1 MTTET
6 TTQPLD
12 KTMKI
17 EMEIWCSHPHE
28 FHNLLALL
36 QSTEL
41 CDYVNGKL
49 GGYGF
54 SIKSDQFTEK
64 AVRKALGFK
73 KSEVEVFQY

>member
-1 MTTET
+1 
-6 TTQPLD
+6 
-12 KTMKI
+12 
-17 EMEIWCSHPHE
+17 MEIWCSHPHE

-64 AVRKALGFK
+64 AVRKAL
-73 KSEVEVFQY
+73 

>member
-6 TTQPLD
+6 TAQPLD

-17 EMEIWCSHPHE
+17 EMEIWCSHPQE
-28 FHNLLALL
+28 FHNILALL

-54 SIKSDQFTEK
+54 SIKSAQFDEK
-64 AVRKALGFK
+64 TIRKALGFK
-73 KSEVEVFQY
+73 KSEVGVFQY

>member
-6 TTQPLD
+6 TAQPLD

-54 SIKSDQFTEK
+54 SIKSDQFDEK
-64 AVRKALGFK
+64 TIRKEKKKK

>member
-6 TTQPLD
+6 TVQSLD
-12 KTMKI
+12 KKMKI
-17 EMEIWCSHPHE
+17 EMEIWCSHPKE
-28 FHNLLALL
+28 FHNLISLL

>member
-6 TTQPLD
+6 TAQPLE
-12 KTMKI
+12 KKMKI

-28 FHNLLALL
+28 FHNLLVLL

-41 CDYVNGKL
+41 CDYVNGKF

-54 SIKSDQFTEK
+54 SIKSDQFDEK
-64 AVRKALGFK
+64 TIRKALGFK

>member
-1 MTTET
+1 
-6 TTQPLD
+6 
-12 KTMKI
+12 MKI
-17 EMEIWCSHPHE
+17 EMEIWCSHPKE
-28 FHNLLALL
+28 FHNLISLL

-64 AVRKALGFK
+64 AVRKAL
-73 KSEVEVFQY
+73 